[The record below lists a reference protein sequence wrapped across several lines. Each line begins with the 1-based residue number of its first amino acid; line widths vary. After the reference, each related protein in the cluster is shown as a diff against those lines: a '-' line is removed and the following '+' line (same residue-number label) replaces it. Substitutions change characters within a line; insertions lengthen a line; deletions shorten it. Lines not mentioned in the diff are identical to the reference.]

1 MKLGIFGHPIGHTR
15 SPRLFSRLGRLLNKS
30 LSYKAVD
37 VQPDDFTATA
47 QRSRKAK
54 WRGASVT
61 IPFKIE
67 AARLADR
74 LTPSAKAIGAVNV
87 LRFEANNKITGHN
100 TDADGLMDAL
110 KFAGVGM
117 SGVHVLVFGAGG
129 AARAAGYA
137 VAKGGAKTVRFTNRT
152 ASTAK
157 TCARDLAP
165 YFPKTSFSA
174 GAPRNADIWINATPL
189 GQNGNPDISPA
200 PKSLRA
206 PGAAVDMVYGKKTA
220 FQRHAERLGANVS
233 DGTAMLVF
241 QALRAYEF
249 WDRPLGPRRRAL
261 LAAALIK
268 ELS

>member
-1 MKLGIFGHPIGHTR
+1 MKLGIFGRPIGHTR
-15 SPRLFSRLGRLLNKS
+15 SPFIFSRLGRLLDKKI
-30 LSYKAVD
+30 SYRAVE
-37 VQPDDFTATA
+37 VSAGRFAATA

-61 IPFKIE
+61 IPFKLE
-67 AARLADR
+67 ALRLADR
-74 LTPSAKAIGAVNV
+74 LTPVARAVGAVNV
-87 LRFEANNKITGHN
+87 LKFDPRHITGHN

-110 KFAGVGM
+110 KFAGVVM
-117 SGVHVLVFGAGG
+117 SGVRVQVFGAGG

-157 TCARDLAP
+157 DCVRDLAP
-165 YFPKTSFSA
+165 NFPKTSFSA

-189 GQNGNPDISPA
+189 GQNGNPDVSPA

-206 PGAAVDMVYGKKTA
+206 PGAALDMVYGKKTA
-220 FQRHAERLGANVS
+220 FQRHAERLGARTQ

-261 LAAALIK
+261 LAATLIK

>member
-1 MKLGIFGHPIGHTR
+1 MKLGIYGRPIGHTR
-15 SPRLFSRLGRLLNKS
+15 SPFIFSRLGRLLNKK
-30 LSYKAVD
+30 LSYRAVE
-37 VQPDDFTATA
+37 VAPDDFAATA

-61 IPFKIE
+61 IPFKRE
-67 AARLADR
+67 AFRLADR
-74 LTPSAKAIGAVNV
+74 LTPVARAVGAVNV
-87 LRFEANNKITGHN
+87 LKFDRQHITGHN

-110 KFAGVGM
+110 RFAGVVM
-117 SGVHVLVFGAGG
+117 SGVRVQVFGAGG

-137 VAKGGAKTVRFTNRT
+137 VAKGGAKSVRFTNRT

-157 TCARDLAP
+157 DCVRDLAP
-165 YFPKTSFSA
+165 NFPKTSFSA

-189 GQNGNPDISPA
+189 GQNGNPDVSPA

-206 PGAAVDMVYGKKTA
+206 PGAALDMVYGKKTA
-220 FQRHAERLGANVS
+220 FQRHAERLGARTQ

-249 WDRPLGPRRRAL
+249 WDRPFGPRRRAL
-261 LAAALIK
+261 LAATLIK

>member
-1 MKLGIFGHPIGHTR
+1 MKLGIFGRPIGHSR
-15 SPRLFSRLGRLLNKS
+15 SPYIFSRLGRLLDKS
-30 LSYKAVD
+30 LSYKAVE
-37 VQPDDFTATA
+37 VKGDFAATA

-61 IPFKIE
+61 IPFKLE
-67 AARLADR
+67 AFRLADR
-74 LTPSAKAIGAVNV
+74 LTPVARAVGAVNV
-87 LRFEANNKITGHN
+87 IKFDRQHITGHN

-110 KFAGVGM
+110 KFAGVVM
-117 SGVHVLVFGAGG
+117 SGVRVQVFGAGG

-137 VAKGGAKTVRFTNRT
+137 AAKGGAKTVRFTNRT

-157 TCARDLAP
+157 DCVRDLAP
-165 YFPKTSFSA
+165 NFPKTSFSA

-189 GQNGNPDISPA
+189 GQNGNPDKSPA

-206 PGAAVDMVYGKKTA
+206 PGAALDMVYGKKTA
-220 FQRHAERLGANVS
+220 FQRHAERLGARTQ

-261 LAAALIK
+261 LAATLIK

>member
-1 MKLGIFGHPIGHTR
+1 MRLGIFGRPLGHTR
-15 SPRLFSRLGRLLNKS
+15 SPKLFSLLGRLLNKK
-30 LSYKAVD
+30 LSYKAVE
-37 VQPDDFTATA
+37 VGKDDFTATA
-47 QRSRKAK
+47 ERSRKSG

-67 AARLADR
+67 AAKAASR
-74 LTPSAKAIGAVNV
+74 LTPECRVIGAANV
-87 LRFEANNKITGHN
+87 LKFEGKKIVAHN
-100 TDADGLMDAL
+100 TDADGLRDAL
-110 KFAGVGM
+110 KFAGVVM
-117 SGVHVLVFGAGG
+117 AGVHVLVFGAGG

-137 VAKGGAKTVRFTNRT
+137 LAKGGAKSVRFTNRT

-157 TCARDLAP
+157 GCVRDLAP

-174 GAPRNADIWINATPL
+174 GAPRSADIWINATPL
-189 GQNGNPDISPA
+189 GQNGNPDVSPA
-200 PKSLRA
+200 PKALRA
-206 PGAAVDMVYGKKTA
+206 PVAAVDMVYGKKTA

>member
-15 SPRLFSRLGRLLNKS
+15 SPRLFSHLGRLLNKS

-37 VQPDDFTATA
+37 VHPDDFTATA

-74 LTPSAKAIGAVNV
+74 LTPAARAVGAANV

-110 KFAGVGM
+110 KFAGVVM

-137 VAKGGAKTVRFTNRT
+137 VAKGGARSVRFTNRT
-152 ASTAK
+152 PSTAK

-174 GAPRNADIWINATPL
+174 GAPRNADVWINATPL
-189 GQNGNPDISPA
+189 GQNGNPDVSPA

-220 FQRHAERLGANVS
+220 FQRHAERLGARTS

-249 WDRPLGPRRRAL
+249 WDRPLGPRKKAL

>member
-1 MKLGIFGHPIGHTR
+1 MKLGIFGRPIAHSR
-15 SPRLFSRLGRLLNKS
+15 SPFLFSRLGGLLNKQ
-30 LSYKAVD
+30 LSYKAVE
-37 VQPDDFTATA
+37 VEDDFAVTA

-54 WRGASVT
+54 WRGISVT
-61 IPFKIE
+61 IPFKVE
-67 AARLADR
+67 AVRLADR
-74 LTPSAKAIGAVNV
+74 LTPVARAVGAVNV
-87 LRFEANNKITGHN
+87 LRFEANNRITGHN

-110 KFAGVGM
+110 KFAGVVM
-117 SGVHVLVFGAGG
+117 SGVRVQVFGAGG

-137 VAKGGAKTVRFTNRT
+137 AAKGGAKTVRFTNRT

-157 TCARDLAP
+157 DCARDLAP
-165 YFPKTSFSA
+165 NFPKTSFSA

-189 GQNGNPDISPA
+189 GQNGNPDVSPA

-206 PGAAVDMVYGKKTA
+206 PGAALDMVYGKKTA
-220 FQRHAERLGANVS
+220 FQRHAQRLGARTQ

-249 WDRPLGPRRRAL
+249 WDHPLGPRRRAI
-261 LAAALIK
+261 LAATLIK